1 VLASVSCKATVA
13 LGETMSANA
22 VPIVDV
28 SKSMPERA
36 ARTSPGEAAVGTV
49 RDSVMRV
56 AMTVPGAP
64 VVASASA
71 SWTIRLVEGAPP
83 KAAAACSSG
92 IGNGGM

>member
-1 VLASVSCKATVA
+1 MSCKATVA
-13 LGETMSANA
+13 LGETMSANV

-28 SKSMPERA
+28 SKLTPERT
-36 ARTSPGEAAVGTV
+36 ARTSPGDVMTARERT
-49 RDSVMRV
+49 MRV
-56 AMTVPGAP
+56 TMTVPGAP

-92 IGNGGM
+92 MGNGGM